1 MLVTIQ
7 LYRLLVTYHVVME
20 NPRATDD
27 DLTAKARIRNTALDL
42 FSRYGE
48 DRVSLRAIAA
58 EAGVTLGLVQHHF
71 KTKAGLRDAVDQLVV
86 DYFSS
91 TLAAVGADGSPAE
104 IVAARD
110 EAVRQM
116 LRDNPPVVNYVRRAI
131 LEPSQDRFHLLD
143 VLVDLTRREVGSLR
157 KSGRASTTRRE
168 STQVV
173 AVLVRQMGELLLQP
187 MVDAIWDRVGQSG
200 DDAKPRL
207 AVSVADELLPGG

>member
-1 MLVTIQ
+1 MK
-7 LYRLLVTYHVVME
+7 VVV

-48 DRVSLRAIAA
+48 DRISLRAIAA

-91 TLAAVGADGSPAE
+91 TLADVTAEGSPADV
-104 IVAARD
+104 VAARD

-131 LEPSQDRFHLLD
+131 LDPSQRRTHLLD
-143 VLVDLTRREVGSLR
+143 VLVDLTRREVDGLR
-157 KSGRASTTRRE
+157 KTGRASTKRSE

-173 AVLVRQMGELLLQP
+173 AVLVRQMGELLLAP
-187 MVDAIWDRVGQSG
+187 MVDAIWDRLAKPGEG
-200 DDAKPRL
+200 AKPRL
-207 AVSVADELLPGG
+207 HVLVE